1 MPSATTIILL
11 AAVGAGAYYV
21 YGRPTTEI
29 EPATEIKP
37 TTEIQPAYVEPKQA
51 NIPRVTKIIKP
62 DNTPAPILI
71 KPLLPAPIAIKPIPA
86 PIVITQP
93 QIISGLWA
101 PKYRPRL
108 LRQME
113 KNGGL
118 PPGF

>member
-21 YGRPTTEI
+21 Y
-29 EPATEIKP
+29 AKP
-37 TTEIQPAYVEPKQA
+37 TTEIKPAWVEPKQA